1 MLCLDSKTN
10 RQPMTAWVMGIL
22 MSTFACV
29 AGANPSLLKGQDELL
44 QQMRKWV
51 STSQSVPI
59 DFVFP
64 QPMDHRIKVEN
75 CQTAVQFDHPFTN
88 KQTVRARC
96 DQPTWQYYLQVSVRG
111 VEQSPL
117 TPASTQGQV
126 IKQVFVSSG
135 MLKRGTALQAGML
148 KATEISMPASENTII
163 RNEKDLLHMELVRD
177 LPANTPIRSYD
188 IKPSTMVKRGQQ
200 VTVSIGEGKGFLI
213 SIRAEALQDG
223 QIGEQIKLKNTESG
237 RLLSAVVTGSNM
249 ARGI

>member
-1 MLCLDSKTN
+1 MLCLDSNTN
-10 RQPMTAWVMGIL
+10 PRQMPAWVLGIW
-22 MSTFACV
+22 MSTCTCV

-51 STSQSVPI
+51 SSSQSVTI
-59 DFVFP
+59 ESVFA

-75 CQTAVQFDHPFTN
+75 CQTPVQFDHPFSN

-96 DQPTWQYYLQVSVRG
+96 DQPNWQYYLQVSVRG
-111 VEQSPL
+111 VEQSVL

-135 MLKRGTALQAGML
+135 MLKRGTNLQAGML
-148 KATEISMPASENTII
+148 KATEVSMPASENSII
-163 RNEKDLLHMELVRD
+163 RNQKDLINMELVRD

-188 IKPSTMVKRGQQ
+188 IKPSIMVKRGQQ
-200 VTVSIGEGKGFLI
+200 VTVSIGEGKGFLV
-213 SIRAEALQDG
+213 SVRAEALQDG
-223 QIGEQIKLKNTESG
+223 QIGDQIKLKNTESG
-237 RLLSAVVTGSNM
+237 RLLSAVITGSNM